1 MSDTRVISLIASATE
16 IVCAL
21 GCGDRLVGVS
31 HECDY
36 PGEVVDLPRC
46 TEPKFAVDGLSCE
59 IDNRIKA
66 IIRDG
71 LSVYRVF
78 PEKLDEL
85 KPDLVI
91 TQAHCEVCAVSLRD
105 VEEALRS
112 SVASSPEVIS
122 LEPNQL
128 SDFWDSIKRVGN
140 ALGELERA
148 EALTHELRERMGAI
162 ARDAVSISEK
172 PTVAC
177 IEWIEPLMTAGNWMP
192 ELVKMAGGLNLFG
205 EAGAHS
211 PWLTWEDFVNAD
223 PDVILV
229 FPCGWDKD
237 KAREEMHALESKG
250 DWFNLDAVRKKQVY
264 LIDGNHYCNRPGP
277 RLVETLEILAEI
289 FHPDQFDFGHRDVGW
304 TLY

>member
-1 MSDTRVISLIASATE
+1 MPEKRVVSLIASATE

-21 GCGDRLVGVS
+21 DCADQLVGVS

-36 PGEVVDLPRC
+36 PGDIVNLPRC

-59 IDNRIKA
+59 IDSRIKS
-66 IIRDG
+66 ILRDG

-78 PEKLDEL
+78 PEILDEL

-91 TQAHCEVCAVSLRD
+91 TQAQCEVCAVSLRD
-105 VEEALRS
+105 VEEALQS
-112 SVASSPEVIS
+112 TIDSQPEVLS
-122 LEPNQL
+122 LEPHNL
-128 SDFWDSIKRVGN
+128 EDIWESITQVGA
-140 ALGELERA
+140 ALGVPDRA
-148 EALTHELRERMGAI
+148 EALLHNLKERIGAI
-162 ARDAVSISEK
+162 ARDANAISEK

-177 IEWIEPLMTAGNWMP
+177 VEWIDPLMTAGNWMP

-205 EAGAHS
+205 EPGAHS
-211 PWLTWEDFVNAD
+211 PWLNWEDFVNAD

-250 DWFNLDAVRKKQVY
+250 DWHDLDAVRKKQVY

-277 RLVETLEILAEI
+277 RLVDTLEILAEI
-289 FHPDQFDFGHRDVGW
+289 IHPEAFDFDHRDNGW
-304 TLY
+304 TVY